1 MLEIRKHLFDFSIH
15 FRLTGTIIHKIIIKL
30 KIWLSEA
37 IKLGS
42 KYGYESNTKENT
54 IWIEII

>member
-15 FRLTGTIIHKIIIKL
+15 FRLTGTIIHKIIKKL
-30 KIWLSEA
+30 KIWLSET

-54 IWIEII
+54 I